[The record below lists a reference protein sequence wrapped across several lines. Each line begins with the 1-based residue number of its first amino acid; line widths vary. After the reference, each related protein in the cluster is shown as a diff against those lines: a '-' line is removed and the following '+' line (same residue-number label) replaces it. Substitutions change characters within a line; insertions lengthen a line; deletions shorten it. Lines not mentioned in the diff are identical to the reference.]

1 MDVKVSEN
9 VVLYWKEGKL
19 VCDDFVAHQQ
29 YALSRQAEPLLRWFA
44 EWKDIE
50 SLSALESDDLQNGSF
65 EGLALQLLKAGVLIA
80 EGSEEH
86 RLENKLDAW
95 DTWRRSSRYFHCS
108 SRTLESTDF
117 LLLEE
122 DGDRLREK
130 AQHNPAPPL
139 YKECPVSRRI
149 ALSHPEF
156 DGVGDANHDS
166 FVEVLL
172 RRRTSRS
179 FEQDRPI
186 SLNHLSSILHYVA
199 GATHVG
205 HSAGTGDVLL
215 KTSPSGGARHP
226 IEVYPCVLN
235 VEGIESG
242 VYHYSVKHHALELI
256 SEDDDLHNQMPRMC
270 GDQDWTGQAAVVFF
284 YTAVIDRP
292 RWKYQS
298 PRIYRAMCMDL
309 GHLSQTFYLVA
320 AWLGLGAFFIGAL
333 REESVEGELNLD
345 WTEEIVLGANG
356 VGAAKN
362 SQVRA
367 EGPIRPHSRCNGKL

>member
-1 MDVKVSEN
+1 MKVKVSEN
-9 VVLYWKEGKL
+9 IVLYWKEGKL

-50 SLSALESDDLQNGSF
+50 SLSELESDKQQNGTF
-65 EGLALQLLKAGVLIA
+65 EGLASQLLNAGVLIA
-80 EGSEEH
+80 EDSEEH
-86 RLENKLDAW
+86 RLEDKLDAW

-108 SRTLESTDF
+108 SRTLENTDF

-122 DGDRLREK
+122 DGNRLREK

-139 YKECPVSRRI
+139 YKEYPAAERI
-149 ALSHPEF
+149 ALGQPRS
-156 DGVGDANHDS
+156 DGIGDPDHDS
-166 FVEVLL
+166 FIEVLL

-179 FEQDRPI
+179 FDQDRPV
-186 SLNHLSSILHYVA
+186 SLDHLSAILHYVA

-235 VEGIESG
+235 VEGLKAG
-242 VYHYSVKHHALELI
+242 VYHYSVEHHALEVLTEADKLRDQI
-256 SEDDDLHNQMPRMC
+256 PRMC
-270 GDQDWTGQAAVVFF
+270 GDQDWTDQAAVVFF
-284 YTAVIDRP
+284 YAAVIDRP

-309 GHLSQTFYLVA
+309 GHLSQTFYLVS

-333 REESVEGELNLD
+333 REESVENELGLD

-356 VGAAKN
+356 VGVAN
-362 SQVRA
+362 SQARA
-367 EGPIRPHSRCNGKL
+367 EGALRPHPRP